1 MNIFYEYEGIFG
13 KAETAHL
20 NRTMDEFLELS
31 STIRGKLDKQ
41 AYLLDKYISMI
52 LEGTNAALVQEA
64 AEQGFAM
71 SGELPRLCLSV
82 MDGTND
88 GKEHPLY
95 ERILE
100 YICSHP
106 LPYQERATKL
116 DLYHIALFRD
126 FVEYATGQFYDRQKE
141 KQRAVYDIV
150 YLRDLYR
157 KIGAIVEDES
167 LMERL
172 NLLLR
177 QRFLIVTPMA
187 AFLQGMTNDLLYS
200 LTSRDVET
208 NFLAIQLLDQ

>member
-1 MNIFYEYEGIFG
+1 MNIFYEYGGIFG

-20 NRTMDEFLELS
+20 NRTMEEFLQLS
-31 STIRGKLDKQ
+31 STIRGKLGKQ

-52 LEGTNAALVQEA
+52 LEGTNATLVQEA

-71 SGELPRLCLSV
+71 SGELRRLCHSV
-82 MDGTND
+82 MDGTED
-88 GKEHPLY
+88 DKEHPLY
-95 ERILE
+95 EKARE

-106 LPYQERATKL
+106 LPYQEQATKL
-116 DLYHIALFRD
+116 DLYHIALFSD
-126 FVEYATGQFYDRQKE
+126 LMEYATKQYHDRQKE

-157 KIGAIVEDES
+157 KIGTIIEDEG
-167 LMERL
+167 LMEQL

-177 QRFLIVTPMA
+177 QRFLIVTPMV

-200 LTSRDVET
+200 LTSQDIET
-208 NFLAIQLLDQ
+208 NHYSFQLLK